1 MNPLRLLRRGL
12 GIVALA
18 ACAAAL
24 VAYVAPTVA
33 VGGGAEL
40 QRRSVATFVAG
51 GFRVQVEAIRVAGDE
66 AAPEAIVR
74 VSAFERRG
82 GTWHRLG
89 DPQPVMP
96 APDTDRFFW
105 NVVTGAGALKGFSV
119 TTSAPQ
125 RVSLRVLITPSIG
138 FSDLNRYVARG
149 GKLVR
154 A

>member
-1 MNPLRLLRRGL
+1 MTPLRAARSAFGLL
-12 GIVALA
+12 ALV

-24 VAYVAPTVA
+24 VAFAPGIAAGGTAEVQRRTVA
-33 VGGGAEL
+33 TTL
-40 QRRSVATFVAG
+40 AG
-51 GFRVQVEAIRVAGDE
+51 GFRVQVEAIRVAGGD
-66 AAPEAIVR
+66 APEALVR

-82 GTWHRLG
+82 GTWRRLG
-89 DPQPVMP
+89 DPLPVVP

-125 RVSLRVLITPSIG
+125 RVALRVLITPSIG
-138 FSDLNRYVARG
+138 FSDVNRYVVRG
-149 GKLVR
+149 GRLVR

>member
-12 GIVALA
+12 GVLALA

-33 VGGGAEL
+33 VGGDAEL

-51 GFRVQVEAIRVAGDE
+51 GFRVQVEAIRVAGHE

-138 FSDLNRYVARG
+138 FSDLNRYVVRG
-149 GKLVR
+149 GGLVR